1 MKFWS
6 KNDILVKKWNFGQKM
21 KFGQKIWSKNFGQK
35 MKFWPKNEILVKKW
49 NFGQKKTLKILV
61 KNDFFYNFHKFH
73 DFCILVPQPISL
85 CTLPLNEGNC
95 TGSTK
100 TARPPGLDSDVGL
113 LSTIT
118 EKRFYFD
125 RKSLKC
131 KEFNY
136 GRCGGNSNNFKSD
149 LSCMGTCIKVGV
161 KNLLKLSKKV
171 FKRNLKKKFQINFQK
186 KFEENLQKTFKKNF
200 QINLKK
206 LSKKNWKKSF
216 QKLWRKIWRKLSNK
230 NFKKTFKKFAKIFS
244 KKAFKKFQ
252 KNFKTNFDKT
262 CKKKKKSKKIPF
274 KKELKKNTCSE
285 KVWPIICVN
294 NFQPFLGDATD
305 RNGQNWETSF
315 TFNPS
320 GLVGRPA

>member
-1 MKFWS
+1 M
-6 KNDILVKKWNFGQKM
+6 
-21 KFGQKIWSKNFGQK
+21 
-35 MKFWPKNEILVKKW
+35 
-49 NFGQKKTLKILV
+49 V

-206 LSKKNWKKSF
+206 LSKKKLKKKLSKALKKNMKKTFKQKLQENFQKICKNFFKKSF
-216 QKLWRKIWRKLSNK
+216 QKI
-230 NFKKTFKKFAKIFS
+230 S
-244 KKAFKKFQ
+244 KK
-252 KNFKTNFDKT
+252 
-262 CKKKKKSKKIPF
+262 
-274 KKELKKNTCSE
+274 L
-285 KVWPIICVN
+285 
-294 NFQPFLGDATD
+294 
-305 RNGQNWETSF
+305 
-315 TFNPS
+315 
-320 GLVGRPA
+320 